1 MRRMRG
7 FHWAALSVA
16 AGVLLASCAPPPPPP
31 PPAGP
36 DLVATD
42 ITWPVP
48 LVVGER
54 VPFSFTVTNVGDTA
68 TPPDTIVDVLVTL
81 DLDTP
86 NVIDVGWSDNI
97 RTPLAPG
104 ESRVQTVNGG
114 PDGSDGLWTVNSG
127 NHTVR
132 AYVNSGNLPTRPP
145 IVESTRENNAAFA
158 SFTVTGA
165 SRPDRLRGER
175 RRHLE
180 HALRRHRTPSAH
192 HRWCRAR
199 GEPRRHQDRLHAHL
213 PPQRTA
219 AAPSP
224 VSG

>member
-7 FHWAALSVA
+7 FHWAALAVA
-16 AGVLLASCAPPPPPP
+16 AGALLASCAPPPPPP
-31 PPAGP
+31 PPSGP

-42 ITWPVP
+42 ITWPTP
-48 LVVGER
+48 LVIGER
-54 VPFSFTVTNVGDTA
+54 VPFSFTVTNIGDTA

-132 AYVNSGNLPTRPP
+132 VYVNSGNLPTLSAHRRVHP
-145 IVESTRENNAAFA
+145 REQRRVRVVHGGRALR
-158 SFTVTGA
+158 S
-165 SRPDRLRGER
+165 DRLRQSLRGLR
-175 RRHLE
+175 WHLV
-180 HALRRHRTPSAH
+180 HALGRHQRPSARHRRQPA
-192 HRWCRAR
+192 
-199 GEPRRHQDRLHAHL
+199 
-213 PPQRTA
+213 
-219 AAPSP
+219 
-224 VSG
+224 